1 MPQGSAGKVVLRVIF
16 PIPSKPLA
24 DRAIIV
30 PKIITSQDQS
40 MARTFA
46 AQTSV
51 KHLSATSTTKSI
63 LHKSIYDFL
72 LPLSASSED

>member
-46 AQTSV
+46 QTSV

-72 LPLSASSED
+72 LPLSASSVC

>member
-16 PIPSKPLA
+16 PILSKSLA

-40 MARTFA
+40 MARTF

-72 LPLSASSED
+72 LPLSASSVC

>member
-1 MPQGSAGKVVLRVIF
+1 VPQGSAGKVVLRVIF
-16 PIPSKPLA
+16 PILSKSLA

-40 MARTFA
+40 MTRTF

-72 LPLSASSED
+72 LPLSASSVC

>member
-1 MPQGSAGKVVLRVIF
+1 VLQGSAVKVFLMVIS
-16 PIPSKPLA
+16 PIPSKSLA

-30 PKIITSQDQS
+30 PTIITSLDQS
-40 MARTFA
+40 MARTF

-63 LHKSIYDFL
+63 LHKSIYD
-72 LPLSASSED
+72 LPLPRFTSSEG

>member
-40 MARTFA
+40 MARTFT
-46 AQTSV
+46 QTSV

-72 LPLSASSED
+72 LPLSASSVC